1 MLFGRRV
8 TFTILVLIS
17 ELLLIGAAIAWCLHM
32 FLIAKHGQV
41 YFVEENSAIL
51 YGEIVAT
58 TIIAILSGPG
68 IAFLFGTRYE
78 LAPGFLSL
86 ALLQFLAVG
95 LGSLSVYA
103 FLNSQGDTVTSFRLN
118 AITLGLNM
126 ALGTVFT
133 WRWGVPGLL
142 VALFG
147 SSIAGN
153 LLNQY
158 VINKK

>member
-58 TIIAILSGPG
+58 AIIAIFACIVFALQWKRLGEKRRG
-68 IAFLFGTRYE
+68 DDREKGT
-78 LAPGFLSL
+78 
-86 ALLQFLAVG
+86 
-95 LGSLSVYA
+95 
-103 FLNSQGDTVTSFRLN
+103 QG
-118 AITLGLNM
+118 
-126 ALGTVFT
+126 
-133 WRWGVPGLL
+133 
-142 VALFG
+142 
-147 SSIAGN
+147 
-153 LLNQY
+153 
-158 VINKK
+158 